1 MGQLLPWASPL
12 CPLTPL
18 QPEPQTDCWT
28 CSSWVLESGLGED
41 PRLPAPSSCNSVIC
55 QRPPASPAWP
65 SVELRIRLLH
75 SGQLA
80 VGDGVPE
87 GLSGVLASQAL
98 LKKILDEDSWWQGDP
113 LAAVGRQPGR
123 VKPGL
128 TEVPLPEPCPSSSR
142 AGFCGWAH
150 SPAAPGALAM

>member
-1 MGQLLPWASPL
+1 M
-12 CPLTPL
+12 
-18 QPEPQTDCWT
+18 
-28 CSSWVLESGLGED
+28 
-41 PRLPAPSSCNSVIC
+41 
-55 QRPPASPAWP
+55 
-65 SVELRIRLLH
+65 ELRIRLLH

-98 LKKILDEDSWWQGDP
+98 IKKILDEDSWWQGDP

-128 TEVPLPEPCPSSSR
+128 TEVPPHAPASLLTQGWLLWVGTQPRRSWSPVPPHPGLASAGGHTVSPLLEPWPCE
-142 AGFCGWAH
+142 
-150 SPAAPGALAM
+150 